1 MTVPVYVR
9 LAPFVLWAIV
19 AGCSGTAGDAAST
32 PTGPSSGPSTGPSP
46 GPSSGAGCTAQ
57 VTSLPS
63 SVPPDGGRYAFTITI
78 AAGCGWTARAD
89 VTWADVAPGSGQG
102 TATPVLTV
110 ATNTRTDTRTLNVT
124 VNGQSFRAVQ
134 NANLVTCSY
143 VVEPTSLDQGPER
156 GDASVAL
163 TAPAGCAWTATA
175 SEGWIRMLTPSGTGS
190 ATIKIE
196 LEQNTGDARSAFLTV
211 AGQRVNITQRRR

>member
-1 MTVPVYVR
+1 
-9 LAPFVLWAIV
+9 
-19 AGCSGTAGDAAST
+19 
-32 PTGPSSGPSTGPSP
+32 
-46 GPSSGAGCTAQ
+46 
-57 VTSLPS
+57 
-63 SVPPDGGRYAFTITI
+63 
-78 AAGCGWTARAD
+78 
-89 VTWADVAPGSGQG
+89 
-102 TATPVLTV
+102 VLTV